1 LGPLEARKYQSDEVP
16 SRRHVLAEQI
26 LSIERQSLAFKN
38 RRLNPVDSYNS
49 DEFRGEVKKV
59 RREAYPGATGLRKK
73 LENLPPEPK

>member
-1 LGPLEARKYQSDEVP
+1 
-16 SRRHVLAEQI
+16 VLAEQI